1 MVLRTGDALPD
12 WLPTSDL
19 FITVVIIVTIVVV
32 VRAAS

>member
-12 WLPTSDL
+12 RLPASDL
-19 FITVVIIVTIVVV
+19 FIGVVIIVTIVVM